1 MTATLKH
8 ASYVPGTYT
17 KERPDYVLTAEK
29 YMKAWEKKRRK
40 ATSKKEKSSD
50 IPPTICFS
58 RKIGAG
64 ALEIADKVAPKIGYR
79 VADRLILEQIVAN
92 KDLSKK
98 TVKFFDERYPGKLTE
113 LAAFLFGEKSFTMG
127 DYTKA
132 LFGSVFTLAEDEP
145 TIFVGRGSH
154 LVLPRDRVL
163 AVRCICS
170 KDHRVKRLAKILKVP
185 KSEAAKKLD
194 EADKVQREFFRNVF
208 KRNDASPYEFDL
220 VINMDFIKKPKWAA
234 DIVETAFRLKFKDE
248 VS

>member
-29 YMKAWEKKRRK
+29 YMEAWKKAPESH
-40 ATSKKEKSSD
+40 SKKEKSAD

-98 TVKFFDERYPGKLTE
+98 TVKFFDERY
-113 LAAFLFGEKSFTMG
+113 
-127 DYTKA
+127 
-132 LFGSVFTLAEDEP
+132 
-145 TIFVGRGSH
+145 RG
-154 LVLPRDRVL
+154 
-163 AVRCICS
+163 
-170 KDHRVKRLAKILKVP
+170 
-185 KSEAAKKLD
+185 
-194 EADKVQREFFRNVF
+194 N
-208 KRNDASPYEFDL
+208 
-220 VINMDFIKKPKWAA
+220 
-234 DIVETAFRLKFKDE
+234 
-248 VS
+248 